1 MTTQRTRQV
10 VEEDGHDHDAGL
22 SLDLPTM
29 ITRRRALGLAALGG
43 LTTILAA
50 CGSGDGGAAG
60 ATTSARAATTTA
72 GTTSS
77 ADASV
82 AEADRRRRPAPTRR
96 TARTGSTSSP
106 RAGSCAPTSRQLR
119 HRVGGGGAACRSRSR

>member
-1 MTTQRTRQV
+1 MTTQRTRHV

-50 CGSGDGGAAG
+50 CGSGDGDASG
-60 ATTSARAATTTA
+60 ATTSAGTSGATTA
-72 GTTSS
+72 SS
-77 ADASV
+77 SSGDASV
-82 AEADRRRRPAPTRR
+82 GEVPE
-96 TARTGSTSSP
+96 
-106 RAGSCAPTSRQLR
+106 
-119 HRVGGGGAACRSRSR
+119 